1 MTSLWTLFWVF
12 AKIGGLTFG
21 GGMAM
26 LPLLESEVVNKHH
39 WVTGEEL
46 LDLYAIG
53 QCTPGA
59 IAVNT
64 ATFIG
69 YRQRRNIGGIVS
81 SLGMIF
87 PSLVLILLLASALKT
102 FAGNVYL
109 QKAFAG
115 IRIVVCA
122 LILKACIS
130 LFRKSVVDAITLALL
145 AASIL
150 ANLLLG
156 VSTVWI
162 VIATFAIG
170 VAYHLFIHKHS
181 TKCGAGSSNG
191 PSKAGGLSNESSKD
205 EGDGR

>member
-26 LPLLESEVVNKHH
+26 LPLLESEVVDRRR
-39 WVTGEEL
+39 WATSEEL

-53 QCTPGA
+53 QCTPGM

-69 YRQRRNIGGIVS
+69 YRERRNIGGIVA

-87 PSLVLILLLASALKT
+87 PSLTLILILASALKA
-102 FAGNVYL
+102 FADNVYL

-130 LFRKSVVDAITLALL
+130 LFRKSVVDAITIALL
-145 AASIL
+145 AASVL

-156 VSTVWI
+156 ISTVWI
-162 VIATFAIG
+162 VIATLAIG
-170 VAYHLFIHKHS
+170 VAYHLFSHKHPP
-181 TKCGAGSSNG
+181 KCGVGSSNG
-191 PSKAGGLSNESSKD
+191 DGG
-205 EGDGR
+205 GR